1 METRPNLSFEI
12 RGTGKNVLLF
22 IHGFLES
29 KKMWENI
36 ISELENDFTCVAVDL
51 PGHGESGDWL
61 DYSIQELAEKIA
73 EWISKKAITIDSIIG
88 HSLGGYV
95 GLELKKLMSCQLIL
109 LHSNFWADNEN
120 KKKDRDRVIDLVK
133 TKKNQFIQEA
143 IPNLFFKENVKDL
156 EAEIYM
162 VVKEAQN
169 TTLQGVIEAT
179 KAMRDRPANYDVLM
193 PDDVIIHGDQDP
205 IIATSVLEK
214 ELEKLKANP
223 IIYTLDECGH
233 MSTWEQPEALNI
245 TLNSILIQ

>member
-1 METRPNLSFEI
+1 MVNRSELSI
-12 RGTGKNVLLF
+12 KIQGTGSSAVLF
-22 IHGFLES
+22 VHGFLENQS
-29 KKMWENI
+29 MWDNV
-36 ISELENDFTCVAVDL
+36 ISEFKSDFVSITVDL
-51 PGHGESGDWL
+51 PGHGESKDWMN
-61 DYSIQELAEKIA
+61 YSIKEVAESIA
-73 EWISKKAITIDSIIG
+73 NYLKTNEVKLKAIIG

-109 LHSNFWADNEN
+109 LHSNFWADNEH
-120 KKKDRDRVIDLVK
+120 KKKDRDRVIDLVQ